1 MKKFIPAVA
10 AILTLG
16 MVFSGPA
23 FAAPK
28 DNPKSEKVQK
38 VKENQQSNK
47 GQTQQLKSIDKQLDK
62 IEEKLTHY
70 QEKLQNL
77 YKPIEDLEGETAD
90 PTVEEETPESSD
102 QGAEEQSS
110 EQEDT
115 KALSESGTE
124 ETNEDSSE
132 NESNVDAATANEEES
147 EEEPISEDDSDSID
161 NDDTTEVD
169 EEDSSIDEEAEE
181 VEEEL
186 NEYPGYAGK
195 FNALQNRLNAVNNRL
210 GLLAAK
216 GTAAEEL
223 QSRYGRIELLS
234 TQINEVLTALK
245 ELQNDVQ
252 EKVDNDESAEELEPT
267 KSEVPASKE
276 WNIKFSQKL
285 NEKTLSNLD
294 IIVLDTAENLI
305 ETSISYSE
313 ETKSIT
319 IKPAQPYKA
328 GETYTLYIGKDISGE
343 NGLKLKNS
351 VKMTFSIE

>member
-1 MKKFIPAVA
+1 MKNFTPAVA
-10 AILTLG
+10 AVLALG

-62 IEEKLTHY
+62 IEEKITHY

-77 YKPIEDLEGETAD
+77 YKPIED
-90 PTVEEETPESSD
+90 
-102 QGAEEQSS
+102 
-110 EQEDT
+110 
-115 KALSESGTE
+115 
-124 ETNEDSSE
+124 
-132 NESNVDAATANEEES
+132 NVDVS
-147 EEEPISEDDSDSID
+147 EEEPIREDNSDSID
-161 NDDTTEVD
+161 NDDTNEVD
-169 EEDSSIDEEAEE
+169 EADSSIDEEAGE

-195 FNALQNRLNAVNNRL
+195 FNALQNRLDAVNNRL
-210 GLLAAK
+210 DSLAAK
-216 GTAAEEL
+216 GTAAEEW

-234 TQINEVLTALK
+234 TQINEVLTTLK

>member
-10 AILTLG
+10 AVLTLG

-47 GQTQQLKSIDKQLDK
+47 DQTQQLKSIDKQLDK

-90 PTVEEETPESSD
+90 PTAEEETPESSD

-110 EQEDT
+110 ELEDT
-115 KALSESGTE
+115 NALSESGKE

-132 NESNVDAATANEEES
+132 NESNAAAAADNEDVS
-147 EEEPISEDDSDSID
+147 E
-161 NDDTTEVD
+161 DTTEVD
-169 EEDSSIDEEAEE
+169 EVDSSIEEEAGE

-195 FNALQNRLNAVNNRL
+195 FNALQNRLDAVNKRL
-210 GLLAAK
+210 DSFAAK

-252 EKVDNDESAEELEPT
+252 EKVDNDESAEELEPA

-319 IKPAQPYKA
+319 IKPDQPYKA

-343 NGLKLKNS
+343 NGLKLRNS